1 MTVTEFLDKYITD
14 IENGWIIAALTDKYL
29 VDCADSEKTNRHIR
43 ENAEKVLDIRIFDK
57 NAEHRL
63 FRTGVGDNEFYQRS
77 IYDRGEK
84 RDSRDYYDEV
94 QFLDIDEK
102 KGHEGG
108 FVKTT
113 GGGKYYLPLNR
124 IVDAKIR
131 IRYYLGE
138 YEGSGQARIMDWRV
152 VELMEGK

>member
-1 MTVTEFLDKYITD
+1 MTVTNFLDKYT
-14 IENGWIIAALTDKYL
+14 EEAKNGWIIAALTDKYL
-29 VDCADSEKTNRHIR
+29 VDRADSEKAGRYIR
-43 ENAEKVLDIRIFDK
+43 ENADKVLDIRIFDK
-57 NAEHRL
+57 SAEHRL
-63 FRTGVGDNEFYQRS
+63 FRTVIGDNEFYQRS
-77 IYDRGEK
+77 IYDFGEK
-84 RDSRDYYDEV
+84 RDSRDHYDEV

-113 GGGKYYLPLNR
+113 GGGRYYLPLNS

-138 YEGSGQARIMDWRV
+138 YESSGQARIMDWRI